1 MPKCTRPPR
10 KGQLLLTIPGTNFLD
25 IFIPNTMFFLPSV
38 PASNPAFFL
47 SKNCTRYVNN
57 TAAVTAAALSTERN
71 QVIQPALLV
80 SKTNQCCC
88 FEDNQPCYTVSKTA
102 GILFRRQTTVL
113 IECLEDKLY
122 DCCFEDRQPC
132 YAVPETT
139 GIFVY
144 IYIVVFR
151 RQTPVI
157 IILFSK
163 TTSVIPTR
171 YIEDNRFQRLQDSR
185 RVWSGLSATS
195 ARLPNFY
202 KPAIC
207 Q

>member
-113 IECLEDKLY
+113 IESVWKTSCMIVVSKTASLVTL
-122 DCCFEDRQPC
+122 FQRQPV
-132 YAVPETT
+132 YL
-139 GIFVY
+139 Y